1 MIRISDSISDFSKET
16 NPKLTLKYRA
26 RFRFMSFYRP
36 LYQSDACC
44 TTIRMKMSFINWA
57 TLRHAQFNSSS
68 KNEHYQ
74 LLTQ

>member
-16 NPKLTLKYRA
+16 NPNLTLKYRA
-26 RFRFMSFYRP
+26 RFKFTSFYKP
-36 LYQSDACC
+36 FYQRDTCC
-44 TTIRMKMSFINWA
+44 TTIRMKMSLINWA
-57 TLRHAQFNSSS
+57 ASRHAQFNSSS